1 MRNPPSKVSRGFSVL
16 IITTAIAGVFLLAFL
31 YVTMVNRQAEL
42 VATHVALI
50 RLISQLEAEQARQM
64 ATVRHIMGVSAE
76 NDTVGTVDWLA
87 TVDRSEEYF
96 AMFVRQ
102 LASAQD
108 LASVLSKR
116 GRIRLSF
123 TGRLATVRV
132 EHEAQVLEVRTLVRV
147 VEERRWDE
155 VSDAQAAVRRRYARL
170 DNLLEATS
178 RRSQRSA
185 VNETRH
191 AGTYGHILMWVSAIV
206 GGTAGMGIGRT
217 RIRRRAKV
225 PVNQV
230 ALEAASNA

>member
-1 MRNPPSKVSRGFSVL
+1 M
-16 IITTAIAGVFLLAFL
+16 
-31 YVTMVNRQAEL
+31 
-42 VATHVALI
+42 
-50 RLISQLEAEQARQM
+50 
-64 ATVRHIMGVSAE
+64 
-76 NDTVGTVDWLA
+76 GTVDWLA
-87 TVDRSEEYF
+87 TVDRSEKYF
-96 AMFVRQ
+96 AMFVRE

-116 GRIRLSF
+116 GRMRLSF

-132 EHEAQVLEVRTLVRV
+132 EHEALVLEVRTLVRV

-155 VSDAQAAVRRRYARL
+155 VPDAQAAVLRRYARL
-170 DNLLEATS
+170 DNLLDATS

-217 RIRRRAKV
+217 RKRRKAKV
-225 PVNQV
+225 RVTEV
-230 ALEAASNA
+230 ALEAASNP